1 MFLVNPIICST
12 VSSICWFLEIVD
24 PKPTRNQPWFVI
36 RRNNCVSQSATTSHW
51 TKKSEA
57 SADEVQR
64 RWGELT
70 RELEIAALS
79 PRDHQGSPDRRNHL
93 ERSNLKRFSKVSKVS
108 KVWFR
113 EIMRKDEKR
122 TAGCTLQFEHLIFAC
137 QTISTPENAVKSHN
151 WSSCCHF
158 HLNPNSHGQSQMY
171 HVSWFIPS
179 LMVN

>member
-79 PRDHQGSPDRRNHL
+79 PRDPQGSPGIRDPPIPEITFFP
-93 ERSNLKRFSKVSKVS
+93 ERSKSIKPQTNQRISKDIKGTIS
-108 KVWFR
+108 W
-113 EIMRKDEKR
+113 DHEKR

-137 QTISTPENAVKSHN
+137 QTISTPENAVKFHN
-151 WSSCCHF
+151 S
-158 HLNPNSHGQSQMY
+158 
-171 HVSWFIPS
+171 
-179 LMVN
+179 

>member
-1 MFLVNPIICST
+1 MFLVNPIVCST
-12 VSSICWFLEIVD
+12 VSSICWT
-24 PKPTRNQPWFVI
+24 PNQPGINHGLFPIW
-36 RRNNCVSQSATTSHW
+36 RNNCVSQPQA
-51 TKKSEA
+51 EA

-79 PRDHQGSPDRRNHL
+79 PRDPQGSPGIRDPPIPEITFFP
-93 ERSNLKRFSKVSKVS
+93 ERSKSIKPQTNQRISKDIKGTIS
-108 KVWFR
+108 W
-113 EIMRKDEKR
+113 DHEKR

>member
-79 PRDHQGSPDRRNHL
+79 PRDPQGSGIPRSQKSPFFQSDQN
-93 ERSNLKRFSKVSKVS
+93 RSNLKLIKGYQRYQRYDFVRSWEKDCWLYLAVWTPDLCMSNNIHPWKCCKV
-108 KVWFR
+108 
-113 EIMRKDEKR
+113 
-122 TAGCTLQFEHLIFAC
+122 
-137 QTISTPENAVKSHN
+137 P
-151 WSSCCHF
+151 
-158 HLNPNSHGQSQMY
+158 
-171 HVSWFIPS
+171 
-179 LMVN
+179 